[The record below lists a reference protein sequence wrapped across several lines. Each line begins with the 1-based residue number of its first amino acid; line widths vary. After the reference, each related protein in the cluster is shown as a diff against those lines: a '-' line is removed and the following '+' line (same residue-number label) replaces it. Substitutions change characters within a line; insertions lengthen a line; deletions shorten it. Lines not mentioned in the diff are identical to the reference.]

1 MSQTD
6 QESLSDEDIVSGCR
20 SGKDFAWQAFI
31 DRFSGL
37 VHWSVWKYVDI
48 LPGAKREDF
57 AREIFQDFF
66 TKLIEKR
73 LLDDLKE
80 TAKIRKFIVVSVTH
94 MAQDRLR
101 RQNRAQAQHRPL
113 EESFDL
119 GAPAEDQEPDTREN
133 ERLDT
138 LINVLE
144 TLNPKEKTLLDFC
157 YGEDMTHGDI
167 AILLGMEQEAVSTV
181 IRRSKEKIKKKM
193 ADSGF

>member
-1 MSQTD
+1 LSQASLET
-6 QESLSDEDIVSGCR
+6 LSDEDIIAGCR
-20 SGKDFAWQAFI
+20 SGKSFAWQAFI

-48 LPGAKREDF
+48 LPGPEREDF
-57 AREIFQDFF
+57 VREIFQDFF
-66 TKLIEKR
+66 IKLVEKR

-80 TAKIRKFIVVSVTH
+80 AAKIRKFIVVSVTH
-94 MAQDRLR
+94 LAQDRLKQ
-101 RQNRAQAQHRPL
+101 QNRIHARHKPL
-113 EESFDL
+113 DGIFDL
-119 GAPAEDQEPDTREN
+119 ANPSSGAD

-138 LINVLE
+138 LTSAVEELS
-144 TLNPKEKTLLDFC
+144 PKEKTLLDFC

-193 ADSGF
+193 ADRGF

>member
-1 MSQTD
+1 M
-6 QESLSDEDIVSGCR
+6 
-20 SGKDFAWQAFI
+20 AWQAFI

-48 LPGAKREDF
+48 LPGAEREDF
-57 AREIFQDFF
+57 AREVFQDFF
-66 TKLIEKR
+66 IKLVEKR

-80 TAKIRKFIVVSVTH
+80 TAKIRKFIVVSVTR
-94 MAQDRLR
+94 MAQDRFR
-101 RQNRAQAQHRPL
+101 RQVRAHAKHRPL
-113 EESFDL
+113 EETLDL
-119 GAPAEDQEPDTREN
+119 DAPADDHEPDTREH
-133 ERLDT
+133 ERLDALT
-138 LINVLE
+138 NALE
-144 TLNPKEKTLLDFC
+144 SLGPKEKTLLDFC

>member
-1 MSQTD
+1 MSQTN
-6 QESLSDEDIVSGCR
+6 QASLSDEEIISGCR
-20 SGKDFAWQAFI
+20 SGKDHAWQAFI

-37 VHWSVWKYVDI
+37 VHWSIWKYIDI
-48 LPGAKREDF
+48 LPGSEREDF

-66 TKLIEKR
+66 IKLIEKR

-80 TAKIRKFIVVSVTH
+80 TTKIRKFIVVSVTH

-101 RQNRAQAQHRPL
+101 RQNRKHASHRPL
-113 EESFDL
+113 EEILDL
-119 GAPAEDQEPDTREN
+119 SNPTDDHELDAPQH
-133 ERLDT
+133 ERLDI
-138 LINVLE
+138 LASVLDD
-144 TLNPKEKTLLDFC
+144 LSPKEKTLLDFC

-193 ADSGF
+193 ADNGF

>member
-1 MSQTD
+1 MSQTH
-6 QESLSDEDIVSGCR
+6 QASLSDEEIISGCR
-20 SGKDFAWQAFI
+20 SGKGPAWQAFI

-37 VHWSVWKYVDI
+37 VHWSVWKYIDI
-48 LPGAKREDF
+48 LPAAEREDF

-73 LLDDLKE
+73 LLDDLKDVV
-80 TAKIRKFIVVSVTH
+80 KIRKFIVVSVTR

-101 RQNRAQAQHRPL
+101 RQNRSHAQHRPI
-113 EESFDL
+113 EEYFDL
-119 GAPAEDQEPDTREN
+119 SAPIEEHEPDTLEH
-133 ERLDT
+133 ERLDA
-138 LINVLE
+138 LASVFEGLS
-144 TLNPKEKTLLDFC
+144 PKEKTLLDFC